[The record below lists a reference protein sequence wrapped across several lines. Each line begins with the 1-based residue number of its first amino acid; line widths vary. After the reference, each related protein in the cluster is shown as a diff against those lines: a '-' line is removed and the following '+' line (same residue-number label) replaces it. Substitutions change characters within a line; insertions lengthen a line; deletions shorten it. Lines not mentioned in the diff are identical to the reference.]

1 MTNKSFLVLIVLGI
15 VILSGVLLISCDTSN
30 SYVIYDFNIK
40 DYQDEIVVF
49 PSDENIGEIN
59 DINTLMKK
67 IEKIWIKVYGDEIK
81 KEKPYK
87 VFYDEKNDVWLIH
100 GTLPDYVDGG
110 VAYAIVDNKTG
121 KVLAVWHDK

>member
-1 MTNKSFLVLIVLGI
+1 MTNKSFLVLIVFGI
-15 VILSGVLLISCDTSN
+15 VILSGVLLISCDISN

-40 DYQDEIVVF
+40 DYQDEIVGF

-87 VFYDEKNDVWLIH
+87 VFYDKKNDVWLIH
-100 GTLPDYVDGG
+100 GTLPDYVMGG
-110 VAYAIVDNKTG
+110 ELHMPLLIIKRAKY
-121 KVLAVWHDK
+121 